1 VADPP
6 IWTVDD
12 YRTSTGGRPVYD
24 FLQGL
29 SKKARPRVYAVLAM
43 LEDRENRLLM
53 PHSRSLG
60 EGLQEIRVPHS
71 EGPFRIIYCF
81 RPGRRIVLL
90 HAFTKRTEQT
100 PKADLDIARV
110 RQRALAKEE

>member
-1 VADPP
+1 VERGRLSNPD
-6 IWTVDD
+6 
-12 YRTSTGGRPVYD
+12 RRRPVYD

-29 SKKARPRVYAVLAM
+29 SKSGKPRIYAVLAM
-43 LEDRENRLLM
+43 LEEHGNRLLM

-60 EGLQEIRVPHS
+60 EGLHEIRVSHA

-90 HAFTKRTEQT
+90 HGFVKRTEQT
-100 PKADLDIARV
+100 PKADLDMARA
-110 RQRALAKEE
+110 RKKALDKEE